1 MSAQVT
7 NFSGVGVFTMSS
19 RSPEFFEE
27 PLVFDPSRFDPDRK
41 RYYTKCNL
49 HNDLI

>member
-1 MSAQVT
+1 
-7 NFSGVGVFTMSS
+7 MSS

-27 PLVFDPSRFDPDRK
+27 PLVFDPSRFDPSRFDPDRK

-49 HNDLI
+49 HNDLA